1 MMLKPK
7 QLREALTASVPML
20 QRNPDCLNVF
30 IDNGRIVST
39 LATSLSFE
47 YQYQLNMVITDYT
60 DNIDLLIVPMLA
72 WLRVN
77 QPDVMAT
84 KEKQQTG
91 FTFKVDV
98 ISDTASDISIDIQ
111 LTERVIVKQEG
122 DELHV
127 NHVGENPLPENDTRP
142 MQLYLRGEL
151 ISEWQS

>member
-1 MMLKPK
+1 MLKPK

-20 QRNPDCLNVF
+20 QRSPDSLNVF

-60 DNIDLLIVPMLA
+60 DDIDLLIVPLLA
-72 WLRVN
+72 WLRIN
-77 QPDVMAT
+77 QPDVMTT
-84 KEKQQTG
+84 KEKQQSG
-91 FTFKVDV
+91 FTFKADV

-111 LTERVIVKQEG
+111 LTERVIVRQEG

-127 NHVGENPLPENDTRP
+127 NHVGENPLPENDARP
-142 MQLYLRGEL
+142 VQLYLRGEL

>member
-1 MMLKPK
+1 MLKPK
-7 QLREALTASVPML
+7 QLREALTTSVPML

-91 FTFKVDV
+91 FTFKADV